1 MKKNLFQLFISVMAW
16 MWCMN
21 IQAQTPLKLT
31 YKIGDADAVTT
42 PEQTAGS
49 LPSLLGG
56 HEQAMTVT
64 ELKVEGYLNSED
76 LKELRLMAGGNE
88 EATSSTDGALQ
99 VLDLSLAHFSETEEM
114 LPKGQFMACS
124 RLKRVILPED
134 IKMVGEDA
142 FKNCTNLETLTFAG
156 NLERTTPEL
165 DIAENAFEGC
175 AQMNLSDSRLP
186 NRIVNIAN
194 RAFLNT
200 GITQLVLPTNEKL
213 TGVANGN
220 VGNIGYAAF
229 MGCGKLEK
237 LTVPANVTTFNGVVF
252 QNCTNLVS
260 ILFEKPENIT
270 TIAEHAFCNT
280 PKLANQFAGKL
291 TNVTTIGEGAF
302 QNCSKITDAD
312 VKTLLSKVTRIE
324 SNTFYNCPEITEINL
339 PSAITYIGK
348 SAFGID
354 VNLRKVVVNRG
365 SQIEAVWYEGTDNIF
380 REVDPNKVQVVFS
393 GDAEANYKFYRT
405 DIMKDGKNIGKNAFM
420 YLLTKTLD
428 ENSTD
433 YTVVAQRHADVK
445 LKRTFK
451 AGWNTL
457 VLPFGASANYSA
469 EETKCSRIFQ
479 KALNGSNDDNFM
491 IATYRGLRKDDANP
505 EKGTFYFLKYA
516 DYDTYPLDEFEPLLI
531 KMTQADIDASQGVYT
546 FENVELNYDWDV
558 KREYTAEQTK
568 ERMGKKEDD
577 SYFDG
582 NYNHD
587 LNDKFGQCSYD
598 DYYFTGTLCLQQGE
612 AAEGSSFIAPGDYI
626 IQNNTFVECKLGKKY
641 GMKGF
646 RGYFKQKPSVTHAA
660 KAEIGIC
667 VVDDLGGTTE
677 IKALD
682 GEPVMGNAV
691 HIYNLKG
698 QLVGLDATLL
708 PKGVYVQNGKKFVV
722 R

>member
-21 IQAQTPLKLT
+21 TQAQMPLKLT
-31 YKIGDADAVTT
+31 YKIGAADAVTT
-42 PEQTAGS
+42 AEQTAGS
-49 LPSLLGG
+49 LVSLLGG
-56 HEQAMTVT
+56 REQAMKVT
-64 ELKVEGYLNSED
+64 ELKVEGYLNGDD

-88 EATSSTDGALQ
+88 EATISADGALR
-99 VLDLSLAHFSETEEM
+99 VLDLSLAHFGETEEV

-124 RLKRVILPED
+124 RLVRVILPED
-134 IKMVGEDA
+134 IKEVGEDA

-156 NLERTTPEL
+156 DLDVISPEL
-165 DIAENAFEGC
+165 RIAENAFEGC
-175 AQMNLSDSRLP
+175 AKMDFSDSKLP

-200 GITQLVLPTNEKL
+200 GITQLVLPANEKL
-213 TGVANGN
+213 TGIASEN

-229 MGCGKLEK
+229 MGCSKLEK

-252 QNCTNLVS
+252 QNCTNLVT
-260 ILFEKPENIT
+260 IFFEKPENIT
-270 TIAEHAFCNT
+270 MIAEHAFCNT
-280 PKLANQFAGKL
+280 PKLTNQFEGKL

-302 QNCSKITDAD
+302 QNCLKITDAD

-324 SNTFYNCPEITEINL
+324 PNTFYNCPGITEINL

-354 VNLRKVVVNRG
+354 VNLRKVVVNRD

-380 REVDPNKVQVVFS
+380 HGVDANKVQVVFS
-393 GDAEANYKFYRT
+393 GDAETYYQHYRT
-405 DIMKDGKNIGKNAFM
+405 DIVKNGENIGKNAFM
-420 YLLTKTLD
+420 YLLTKNLD

-433 YTVVAQRHADVK
+433 YAVVAQRHADVK

-457 VLPFGASANYSA
+457 VLPFGASANYSDQEA
-469 EETKCSRIFQ
+469 KCARIFQ
-479 KALNGSNDDNFM
+479 KALNGSKDDNFM
-491 IATYRGLRKDDANP
+491 IATYRGLRRDVANP
-505 EKGTFYFLKYA
+505 EKSTFYFLKYA
-516 DYDTYPLDEFEPLLI
+516 NYDTDPLDEFEPLLI
-531 KMTQADIDASQGVYT
+531 KMTQTDIEASQGVYT
-546 FENVELNYDWDV
+546 FENVELNYDWDAEQ
-558 KREYTAEQTK
+558 EYTAEQAK
-568 ERMGKKEDD
+568 ERMGKKEDG

-582 NYNHD
+582 NYNHE
-587 LNDKFGQCSYD
+587 LNDKFSQCSYG

-626 IQNNTFVECKLGKKY
+626 IQNNTFVECKLDKMY

-667 VVDDLGGTTE
+667 VVDDLGGTTK

-698 QLVGLDATLL
+698 QLIGLDATLL